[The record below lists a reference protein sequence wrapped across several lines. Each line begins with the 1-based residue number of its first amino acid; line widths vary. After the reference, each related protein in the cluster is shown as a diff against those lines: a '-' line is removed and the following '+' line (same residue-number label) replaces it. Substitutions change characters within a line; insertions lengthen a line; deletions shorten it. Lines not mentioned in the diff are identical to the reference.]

1 MCLTFIAASCGAKVM
16 LINKLM
22 GSIGDLNNAED
33 DDDEEDNLHMNTVF
47 AGKSRR
53 NSLSGSLTSE
63 LQRRRSSLTV

>member
-1 MCLTFIAASCGAKVM
+1 MCLTFIAVSCGVKVM

>member
-1 MCLTFIAASCGAKVM
+1 M